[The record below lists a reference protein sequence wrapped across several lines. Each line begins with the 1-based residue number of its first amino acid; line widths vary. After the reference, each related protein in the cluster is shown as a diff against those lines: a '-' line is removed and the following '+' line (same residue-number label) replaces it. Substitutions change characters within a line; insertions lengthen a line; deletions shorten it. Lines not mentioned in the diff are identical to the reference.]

1 MIEIVGG
8 KMSKKC
14 EILNTKKVDLNG
26 FASRGQMAVASLRK
40 TYRKKIWSKFVKAV
54 KDFDLIEDGDKIAVG
69 VSGGKDSLLLCKL
82 IQELAKD
89 KTKNFEVKFISMNP
103 GFGSIDIEQ
112 FKKNL
117 EELEIPCEIFDANV
131 WEVAFKEN
139 PDNPCFLCAKMR
151 RGVLYKKVEEL
162 GCNKLA
168 LGHHFDDVIETT
180 MINMFYAGTIK
191 TMIPKVSSTSGKLS
205 VIRPLIY
212 VKEEN
217 IINFT
222 RRNGIKPMSCG
233 CPVEDEKT
241 DSKRAELKKLL
252 EKLEESNP
260 NIKQSIF
267 NSMKNINLDYVLGYT
282 RGNKKK

>member
-1 MIEIVGG
+1 MEE
-8 KMSKKC
+8 KMSESC
-14 EILNTKKVDLNG
+14 EILDIDDVKLDG
-26 FASRGQMAVASLRK
+26 YSSRGEMATASFRK
-40 TYRKKIWSKFVKAV
+40 SYRKKIWSKFVKAV

-89 KTKNFEVKFISMNP
+89 RTKNFEVKFISMNP
-103 GFGSIDIEQ
+103 GFGSIDVEQ

-117 EELEIPCEIFDANV
+117 EELEIPCEIFDADV
-131 WEVAFKEN
+131 WEVAFKED

-151 RGVLYKKVEEL
+151 RGILYKKVEEL

-180 MINMFYAGTIK
+180 LINMFYAGTVK
-191 TMIPKVSSTSGKLS
+191 TMIPKVNSTSGKLS
-205 VIRPLIY
+205 VIRPMVYI
-212 VKEEN
+212 KEES
-217 IINFT
+217 IISFT
-222 RRNGIKPMSCG
+222 KKNGIKPMSCG
-233 CPVEDEKT
+233 CPVEDDQT
-241 DSKRAELKKLL
+241 DSKRNEIKQLL
-252 EKLEESNP
+252 EDLEKGNP
-260 NIKQSIF
+260 HIKQSIF

>member
-1 MIEIVGG
+1 MN
-8 KMSKKC
+8 KNC
-14 EILNTKKVDLNG
+14 EILNVENTDLNG
-26 FASRGQMAVASLRK
+26 FESRGKMAMDSLRK
-40 TYRKKIWSKFVKAV
+40 TYRKEIWRKFVKAI

-82 IQELAKD
+82 LQEFAKD
-89 KTKNFEVKFISMNP
+89 RTKNFELKFISMNP
-103 GFGSIDIEQ
+103 GFGSMDIEQ

-131 WEVAFKEN
+131 WEVAFEEN
-139 PDNPCFLCAKMR
+139 PESPCFLCAKMR

-168 LGHHFDDVIETT
+168 LGHHFDDVIETSL
-180 MINMFYAGTIK
+180 INMFYAGTIK

-205 VIRPLIY
+205 IIRPLVY
-212 VKEEN
+212 VKEPH

-222 RRNGIKPMSCG
+222 KRNGIKPMSCG
-233 CPVEDEKT
+233 CPVEGKKT

-252 EKLEESNP
+252 ETLESTNP

-267 NSMKNINLDYVLGYT
+267 NSMKNINLDYVFGYT
-282 RGNKKK
+282 RGNKKDK

>member
-1 MIEIVGG
+1 LN
-8 KMSKKC
+8 KNC
-14 EILNTKKVDLNG
+14 EILETENVDLNG
-26 FASRGQMAVASLRK
+26 FESRGKMATDSLRK
-40 TYRKKIWSKFVKAV
+40 TYRKEIWRKFVKAI

-82 IQELAKD
+82 LQELAKD
-89 KTKNFEVKFISMNP
+89 RTKNFELKFISMNP
-103 GFGSIDIEQ
+103 GFGSMDIEQ
-112 FKKNL
+112 FEKNL

-131 WEVAFKEN
+131 WEVAFEEN
-139 PDNPCFLCAKMR
+139 PESPCFLCAKMR

-168 LGHHFDDVIETT
+168 LGHHFDDVIETSL
-180 MINMFYAGTIK
+180 INMFYAGTIK

-205 VIRPLIY
+205 IIRPLVY
-212 VKEEN
+212 VKEAN

-222 RRNGIKPMSCG
+222 KWNGIKPMSCG
-233 CPVEDEKT
+233 CPVEGEKT

-252 EKLEESNP
+252 ETLEAANP

-267 NSMKNINLDYVLGYT
+267 NSMKNINLDYVFGYT
-282 RGNKKK
+282 RGNKKDK